1 MACQKIHD
9 FISGEEK
16 ELTPPPVGNPAEARP
31 DTVSLL
37 HPDEVARDLIERH
50 HRMLAELR
58 AKQPSE

>member
-16 ELTPPPVGNPAEARP
+16 DLAPPPAADPAEARL
-31 DTVSLL
+31 DTASLL

-58 AKQPSE
+58 AEQPSE